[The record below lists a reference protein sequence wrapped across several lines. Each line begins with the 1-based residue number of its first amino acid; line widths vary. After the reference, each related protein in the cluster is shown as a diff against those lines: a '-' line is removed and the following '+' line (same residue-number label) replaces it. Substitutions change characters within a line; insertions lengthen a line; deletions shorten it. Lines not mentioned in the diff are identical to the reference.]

1 MKQQRHKREES
12 FSILLISNVGQSS
25 RQFHV
30 SRLLVRVAVSM
41 LLVIVAALI
50 WLACLAITAGQR
62 TQELKE
68 QLSEQEQTAGQLEEE
83 IETLKSEKLSL
94 ASENE
99 ELNRQL
105 AAKDSAEEN
114 ETAET
119 LETEE
124 TDREADPAFPSRYPC
139 SGSGIM
145 TATYSGEQPYISIQI
160 RADGN
165 IIAAGDGTVS
175 EIGSDDTYPLIV
187 EVDHGN
193 GYKTRYMCRSEAEIK
208 TGEGDPVR
216 IGEILLT
223 TKSNDTQLDYQVI
236 CEGETIDP
244 LTVIEAKG

>member
-1 MKQQRHKREES
+1 MKQHRHKREES

-30 SRLLVRVAVSM
+30 SRLLVRAAVS
-41 LLVIVAALI
+41 LLAVFLIVLI
-50 WLACLAITAGQR
+50 GLVYLAVSDQGKTQKLKTQLA
-62 TQELKE
+62 
-68 QLSEQEQTAGQLEEE
+68 EQEQQLAQLEEE
-83 IETLKSEKLSL
+83 IESLKSEKLSL

-99 ELNRQL
+99 ELSLQL
-105 AAKDSAEEN
+105 AAALPPEG
-114 ETAET
+114 
-119 LETEE
+119 ETEE
-124 TDREADPAFPSRYPC
+124 TDQAEETANQEADPAFPSRYPC

-145 TATYSGEQPYISIQI
+145 TATYSEEQPYISIAI

-187 EVDHGN
+187 ELDHGN
-193 GYKTRYMCRSEAEIK
+193 GYRTRYMCRKDADIK

-223 TKSNDTQLDYQVI
+223 TKSDDTQLDYQVI
-236 CEGETIDP
+236 YEGEIIDP
-244 LTVIEAKG
+244 LSVIDAKG